1 MKFKLSNK
9 TALICGGSSGI
20 GLAIAKELEKH
31 KKLKIIL
38 LSNNQKKLDDAKL
51 SFKKPEMIDSYK
63 IDLSKSNEVKKFIN
77 ELSSSKIG
85 VDILINNSGGPKA
98 GDIFNLENAD
108 WENAIQS
115 VDREIRE
122 NNHSRYFGF
131 KAIVL
136 AHQGKVSESKE
147 WLLKYQKERP
157 EIKSI
162 EDYKNVAPDF
172 NNEIKSIM
180 IEGMKIA
187 GLPE

>member
-1 MKFKLSNK
+1 M
-9 TALICGGSSGI
+9 
-20 GLAIAKELEKH
+20 
-31 KKLKIIL
+31 
-38 LSNNQKKLDDAKL
+38 
-51 SFKKPEMIDSYK
+51 
-63 IDLSKSNEVKKFIN
+63 
-77 ELSSSKIG
+77 
-85 VDILINNSGGPKA
+85 
-98 GDIFNLENAD
+98 
-108 WENAIQS
+108 
-115 VDREIRE
+115 
-122 NNHSRYFGF
+122 
-131 KAIVL
+131 L

>member
-1 MKFKLSNK
+1 MR
-9 TALICGGSSGI
+9 
-20 GLAIAKELEKH
+20 
-31 KKLKIIL
+31 
-38 LSNNQKKLDDAKL
+38 
-51 SFKKPEMIDSYK
+51 EM
-63 IDLSKSNEVKKFIN
+63 
-77 ELSSSKIG
+77 
-85 VDILINNSGGPKA
+85 
-98 GDIFNLENAD
+98 
-108 WENAIQS
+108 
-115 VDREIRE
+115 RE

-131 KAIVL
+131 KAFVL